1 MKRLL
6 FLSVLGFLLFCGK
19 LSAQTFYQLKYTD
32 LDGNSI
38 TGLMYYVDG
47 QASNLRLSFQVDGD
61 SYYSSHDYLTEKSDE
76 GEEDS
81 YMIMACED
89 DDTPI
94 LIWLW
99 DESETES
106 MQLVPYIC
114 FDEDDEPEDWIRAES
129 FFEVPLRELTRD
141 YLENFFGDDDDELF
155 EAICAAHEENIES
168 EREIIR
174 GLGDGIDIFRVDR
187 KSVV

>member
-6 FLSVLGFLLFCGK
+6 FLSVLVFLLFCGK

-76 GEEDS
+76 GEE
-81 YMIMACED
+81 
-89 DDTPI
+89 
-94 LIWLW
+94 
-99 DESETES
+99 
-106 MQLVPYIC
+106 
-114 FDEDDEPEDWIRAES
+114 
-129 FFEVPLRELTRD
+129 EVV
-141 YLENFFGDDDDELF
+141 
-155 EAICAAHEENIES
+155 EE
-168 EREIIR
+168 
-174 GLGDGIDIFRVDR
+174 
-187 KSVV
+187 